1 MDSENPGRLIIID
14 YQRPNYDGASVGDE
28 RRERVVPGIDGALIK
43 LTVEPPPGTEAFLP
57 LRGEDGRRRRVFNST
72 VNRDL
77 ARTLLADEPAQLLV
91 RLVGEQETDSDA
103 SRAPRRTA
111 SRASRVSRAA
121 PRGAPDL
128 ETKIGRAPQGRRR
141 APDARTP
148 PGTDPRRRPRRT
160 RSVAQRRAPRARAG
174 PREWVAPRAARARW
188 SRATGAGARGP
199 TGTIRGSPGPALS
212 TARRRLIVSHGRRYR
227 GFLRFSR
234 FQVPRSTKAS

>member
-14 YQRPNYDGASVGDE
+14 YQRPNYHGASVGDE
-28 RRERVVPGIDGALIK
+28 RRERVIPGIDGALIK

-57 LRGEDGRRRRVFNST
+57 LRGEDDRRRRIFNST

-103 SRAPRRTA
+103 GRAPRRTA

-174 PREWVAPRAARARW
+174 PREWVSTRAARARW

-212 TARRRLIVSHGRRYR
+212 TARRRLISFHTGEDTVDS
-227 GFLRFSR
+227 
-234 FQVPRSTKAS
+234 